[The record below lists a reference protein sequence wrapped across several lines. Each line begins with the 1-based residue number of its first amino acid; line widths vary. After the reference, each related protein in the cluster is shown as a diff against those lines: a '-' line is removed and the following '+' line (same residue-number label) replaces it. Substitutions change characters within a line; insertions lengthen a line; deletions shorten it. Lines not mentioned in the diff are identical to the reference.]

1 MLSGAFLLK
10 NKEKEMMQER
20 RMDGEWV
27 SIRSSQTC
35 PVCGSRRGRCSM
47 LIDPMDQHIIFY
59 KCKYKENN
67 RERSGWYIHLPH
79 EVDGI
84 AVQSHTPKYINLAD
98 FKQTSITKEDIALW
112 DAVYREMRK
121 IFFSLTGSFLYP
133 EHKENLL
140 ERGFSIEEIERI
152 GFFSVPRNEKI
163 IFNGYKCSIRTA
175 IITELEKKFNPNSLL
190 KVPGF
195 LKCNKNGS
203 DFVIFKNS
211 IFNNETKKF
220 EDLDAYF
227 IPYIDEE
234 RKIAGL
240 QFRLN
245 TLLKDASGKSMRY
258 LWYSSKNI
266 SCGSPIDY
274 FTPKELSDDNVILI
288 TEGAIKAKY
297 AASRLKIRA
306 LAEAGVGN
314 YRRLIYVLQKIEE
327 LENKRYR
334 ILLALDMDKYT
345 NKDVINAEIKTISIL
360 LSLGYSVTLL
370 EWNVLEGKGIDDKI
384 KNFGIKDFRYIS
396 I

>member
-1 MLSGAFLLK
+1 
-10 NKEKEMMQER
+10 
-20 RMDGEWV
+20 
-27 SIRSSQTC
+27 
-35 PVCGSRRGRCSM
+35 
-47 LIDPMDQHIIFY
+47 
-59 KCKYKENN
+59 
-67 RERSGWYIHLPH
+67 
-79 EVDGI
+79 
-84 AVQSHTPKYINLAD
+84 
-98 FKQTSITKEDIALW
+98 
-112 DAVYREMRK
+112 
-121 IFFSLTGSFLYP
+121 
-133 EHKENLL
+133 
-140 ERGFSIEEIERI
+140 
-152 GFFSVPRNEKI
+152 
-163 IFNGYKCSIRTA
+163 
-175 IITELEKKFNPNSLL
+175 
-190 KVPGF
+190 
-195 LKCNKNGS
+195 
-203 DFVIFKNS
+203 
-211 IFNNETKKF
+211 
-220 EDLDAYF
+220 
-227 IPYIDEE
+227 
-234 RKIAGL
+234 
-240 QFRLN
+240 
-245 TLLKDASGKSMRY
+245 MRY